1 MAMLCV
7 LAWSMFHHILNLN
20 ILWLGTTNGPRVCSL
35 VILLE
40 IESTINDDPK
50 ILYESIYKGNE
61 VVILAW
67 FSTLGI
73 GHYCWLCN
81 PINQLLSNHKTK
93 HLISI
98 I

>member
-1 MAMLCV
+1 
-7 LAWSMFHHILNLN
+7 
-20 ILWLGTTNGPRVCSL
+20 
-35 VILLE
+35 LLE
-40 IESTINDDPK
+40 VESTINDDPK
-50 ILYESIYKGNE
+50 ILYEGIYKGNE

-67 FSTLGI
+67 SSTLGV

-81 PINQLLSNHKTK
+81 SINQLLSNHKIE